1 MKKNSRNPY
10 SGRNSSGFRFRFHI
24 PSISRLPL
32 FLPIEMKELPQ
43 INILLEGG
51 SPLEAFGVDSLDTAR
66 MLFRCIRKRYDFDYW
81 AVKEFFVR
89 DINDPDRIIPLH
101 LNDRQIFAIDIIR
114 RRYFLRRDGRYII
127 SKTGSRC
134 GLTTCIQ
141 AYIFWLRNINSGNS
155 ITWSVGDELSS
166 LKSTLHL
173 NIHIPAY
180 SSDTEVYV
188 PDAQSYAFLFPYN
201 KYDISRNSCRL
212 VDYVHLSDMS
222 KWDDKRCEYSIPLY
236 VHSLDIIHESPHSLC
251 VMEGDLPDPSG
262 FSLTWWRNYFRNNGF
277 QMALLDRFKVNPL
290 LVNKIISQYS
300 SLFHIDL
307 DQYLS

>member
-1 MKKNSRNPY
+1 MHNPISGHNSPGY
-10 SGRNSSGFRFRFHI
+10 RFRLRVRA
-24 PSISRLPL
+24 ISHRNIYLPL
-32 FLPIEMKELPQ
+32 SMKCLPEIRS
-43 INILLEGG
+43 LLDGV
-51 SPLEAFGVDSLDTAR
+51 SPLEVFKVSSIEEAGIAFNQ
-66 MLFRCIRKRYDFDYW
+66 IRERYDFPFW
-81 AVKEFFVR
+81 AATFYR
-89 DINDPDRIIPLH
+89 IPDIHSPSCIVNLR
-101 LNDRQIFAIDIIR
+101 LNDSQFHIIDVLLKR
-114 RRYFLRRDGRYII
+114 SFDGLSSKYII
-127 SKTGSRC
+127 TKSSGPC
-134 GLTTCIQ
+134 GLTTCVQ